1 MADTIEITYKDGYYN
16 LKINPTEIKNAHNLF
31 ELKEKLEVFAQSEFC
46 DSVNKAF
53 HVAQVIN
60 DKCKNHN
67 DLTGCSFQEVTDK
80 TRYTEI

>member
-1 MADTIEITYKDGYYN
+1 MTDAIEITYRDGCYN

-31 ELKEKLEVFAQSEFC
+31 ELKERLEVFIQSEFSN
-46 DSVNKAF
+46 SVNKAF

-60 DKCKNHN
+60 DRCKNHN
-67 DLTGCSFQEVTDK
+67 DLTECSFPEVTDK